1 MDIKI
6 PKALMEG
13 HHELGA
19 TLEEAAMEGGK
30 VGREASSL
38 MTVLKPHEMREEQFA
53 LPPLGLLP
61 SLARGQLEFDMAALK
76 PMIDTFRA
84 EFPKMRAEHEA
95 ILAAADRL
103 AVAAIEEG
111 KVQYVRLVEQ
121 LKLHIAE
128 EEDVYY
134 PAAILVGMY
143 LEAKLGFI
151 FGTKYP

>member
-19 TLEEAAMEGGK
+19 TLDEAAMEGGK

-38 MTVLKPHEMREEQFA
+38 IAVLKPHEMREEQFA

-61 SLARGQLEFDMAALK
+61 SLASGGLDYDMAAVK
-76 PMIDTFRA
+76 IMIDTFRA
-84 EFPKMRAEHEA
+84 ELPKMKAEHET

-103 AVAAIEEG
+103 AVAAVEEG
-111 KVQYVRLVEQ
+111 KVQYVHLVEQ
-121 LKLHIAE
+121 LKLHVAE
-128 EEDVYY
+128 VEDVYY
-134 PAAILVGMY
+134 PAAILVGAY
-143 LEAKLGFI
+143 LETKLGYI
-151 FGTKYP
+151 FGAKYP

>member
-6 PKALMEG
+6 PKALLEG

-19 TLEEAAMEGGK
+19 TLDEAQMEGGK
-30 VGREASSL
+30 VGREAGNL
-38 MTVLKPHEMREEQFA
+38 IAVMKPHEMREEQFA

-61 SLARGQLEFDMAALK
+61 SLAAGQVDYDMAAVKL
-76 PMIDTFRA
+76 MIDTLRA
-84 EFPKMRAEHEA
+84 ELPKMQAEHKL
-95 ILAAADRL
+95 ILSAADRL

-121 LKLHIAE
+121 LKMHVAE

-134 PAAILVGMY
+134 PAAILVGAY
-143 LEAKLGFI
+143 LEAKLGYI
-151 FGTKYP
+151 FGARYP

>member
-1 MDIKI
+1 MDIRI

-19 TLEEAAMEGGK
+19 NLEEASMEGGK

-38 MTVLKPHEMREEQFA
+38 ITALKPHEMREEQFA

-61 SLARGQLEFDMAALK
+61 SLINGELDYDMAAVKL
-76 PMIDTFRA
+76 MIDTFRA
-84 EFPKMRAEHEA
+84 ELPNMQAEHKE
-95 ILAAADRL
+95 ILAATDRL

-111 KVQYVRLVEQ
+111 KAQYVRLAEA
-121 LKLHIAE
+121 LKLHVAE
-128 EEDVYY
+128 EEAVYY

-143 LEAKLGFI
+143 LEARLGYI
-151 FGTKYP
+151 FGARYP

>member
-38 MTVLKPHEMREEQFA
+38 MTVMKPHEMREEQFA

-61 SLARGQLEFDMAALK
+61 SLVSGQLDYDMAAVK

-84 EFPKMRAEHEA
+84 EYPKMRAEHET

-111 KVQYVRLVEQ
+111 KVRYVRLVEQ

-143 LEAKLGFI
+143 LEARLG
-151 FGTKYP
+151 